1 MVIDEID
8 GVVESAV
15 VGQPH
20 PDFGEAVTAYLVLE
34 PGRSPQN
41 LDLETA
47 LVSLARF
54 KHPTGVHVIGELPR
68 NAMGKVQKNL
78 LRSIEA
84 NPQ

>member
-20 PDFGEAVTAYLVLE
+20 PDLGEAVAAYLVLE
-34 PGRSPQN
+34 PGCSPQN
-41 LDLETA
+41 LDLEAA
-47 LVSLARF
+47 LKLLARF
-54 KHPTGVHVIGELPR
+54 KHPKAVHVIGELPR

-78 LRSIEA
+78 LRSNEG

>member
-15 VGQPH
+15 VGKPDQ
-20 PDFGEAVTAYLVLE
+20 DFGEAVIAYLVLE
-34 PGRSPQN
+34 PGISLDV
-41 LDLETA
+41 LDLDTA
-47 LVSLARF
+47 LSSLARF
-54 KHPTGVHVIGELPR
+54 KHPKSLHTIDALPR

-78 LRSIEA
+78 LRTNQA